1 MAEQKGIWQDVP
13 PVVKG
18 IIYLVVAGGA
28 VWGTAEIIHVVK
40 NRKANKGNRAEEKDI
55 KKELDDLNASS
66 STKQKLSNSSA
77 TAIANNLFSAMDGY
91 GTDSVA
97 VTKNLLKLQNQADWL
112 AVRKAFGTREI
123 SSGKL
128 NPTPNFT
135 GTLEGALTDELGV
148 IDSSVAPTLNKYFK
162 AKGIELVL

>member
-1 MAEQKGIWQDVP
+1 MAENKGVWQDVP
-13 PVVKG
+13 PIVKG
-18 IIYLVVAGGA
+18 IIYLVGTGGA
-28 VWGTAEIIHVVK
+28 IWGTVEVVK
-40 NRKANKGNRAEEKDI
+40 AIRKRKGNKGNKAEEKDI
-55 KKELDDLNASS
+55 KRELDDLNSSS
-66 STKQKLSNSSA
+66 STKQKLSPSSA

-162 AKGIELVL
+162 AKKIDLVL